1 MWSKLGTEET
11 VHFQLCETEMNRD
24 VRLRQFKKKQTGLG
38 TSLMVQWLR
47 LQTSTAGGMDS
58 IPGWGTKILY
68 AVQHSQKNPTK
79 TKAGLKSFGE
89 SLELESNLEI
99 NI

>member
-58 IPGWGTKILY
+58 IPGQGIKIPHAC
-68 AVQHSQKNPTK
+68 AVQPQKK
-79 TKAGLKSFGE
+79 RKKGYIKKKKGE
-89 SLELESNLEI
+89 TSDHVLICIYS
-99 NI
+99 